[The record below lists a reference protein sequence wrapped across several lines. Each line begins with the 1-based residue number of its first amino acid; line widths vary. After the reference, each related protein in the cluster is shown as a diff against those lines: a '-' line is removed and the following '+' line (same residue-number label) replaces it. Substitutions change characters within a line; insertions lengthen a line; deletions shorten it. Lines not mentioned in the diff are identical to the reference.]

1 MWYRCA
7 INMRTSGV
15 IMHISSLPG
24 PFGIGTFGKEA
35 LRFVD
40 FLKSA
45 GQYYWQILPLCPTS
59 FGDSPYQSFSTFA
72 GNPYF
77 IDLDK
82 LSADGLLKID
92 EYANINWGKVHTRV
106 DFTLLSKK
114 RISVLKTAFSRFE
127 KNTDFQKFCDE
138 NAFWLNDYSLY
149 MALKYFYDGKPW
161 YEWEDIYKKREP
173 KALKAFAENNSVE
186 ILFWN
191 FVQYEFFKQW
201 NELKSYANANG
212 VYIIGDIPIYVAGD
226 SADVWANSSLF
237 QIDENCNFTNVA
249 GCPPDAFSDDGQLW
263 GNPLYDWEEMKKT
276 DYDWWKK
283 RISHTMKMVDTVR
296 IDHFRGFESY
306 YSIPTSSK
314 TAKIG
319 KWEKGPGIEFFK
331 NIEKS
336 LVKMNII
343 AEDLGYLT
351 PAVKKMLRQSGY
363 PGMKVLQFAFDTDGD
378 SDYLLHN
385 ITPKSVCYTG
395 THDNDTIIG
404 FMKNSDRK
412 VRKRAKDYLGLTR
425 REGYNWGMMRAC
437 WSSSSNI
444 AIVTMQDLLGLG
456 SDARMNMPST
466 QENNWQWRAEADYL
480 SDELAKKVRYYTNLY
495 RRLPKGDKNVK
506 NN

>member
-1 MWYRCA
+1 
-7 INMRTSGV
+7 MRTSGV
-15 IMHISSLPG
+15 LMHISSLPS
-24 PFGIGTFGKEA
+24 PYGIGTFGQKAFE
-35 LRFVD
+35 FVD

-45 GQYYWQILPLCPTS
+45 GQYYWQILPLCPTG

-82 LSADGLLKID
+82 LTEDGLLEKS
-92 EYANINWGKVHTRV
+92 EYVYKNWGKSVTKI
-106 DFTLLSKK
+106 DYALLSEK

-127 KNTDFQKFCDE
+127 KTVDFQNFCDE
-138 NAFWLNDYSLY
+138 NAFWLYDYSLY
-149 MALKYFYDGKPW
+149 MSLKFSNDGKPW
-161 YEWEDIYKKREP
+161 YEWEESLKKRD
-173 KALKAFAENNSVE
+173 KTALKAFAEGHSE
-186 ILFWN
+186 ELLFWN
-191 FVQYEFFKQW
+191 FVQYEFFMQW
-201 NELKSYANANG
+201 NTLKSYANKMG
-212 VYIIGDIPIYVAGD
+212 IYIIGDIPIYVAGD

-263 GNPLYDWEEMKKT
+263 GNPLYNWDEMKKT
-276 DYDWWKK
+276 DYEWWKK

-306 YSIPTSSK
+306 YSIPASSK

-319 KWEKGPGIEFFK
+319 NWEKGPGIEFFK
-331 NIEKS
+331 SVERS
-336 LVKMNII
+336 LGKMNII
-343 AEDLGYLT
+343 AEDLGFLT

-363 PGMKVLQFAFDTDGD
+363 PGMKVLQFAFDSDCD

-395 THDNDTIIG
+395 THDNDTINGYI
-404 FMKNSDRK
+404 KNADRK
-412 VRKRAKDYLGLTR
+412 TRKRAKDYLGLTS

-437 WSSSSNI
+437 WSSSSDI

-466 QENNWQWRAEADYL
+466 QENNWQWRAEGDYL

-495 RRLPKGDKNVK
+495 KRLPKYKGGKNVK